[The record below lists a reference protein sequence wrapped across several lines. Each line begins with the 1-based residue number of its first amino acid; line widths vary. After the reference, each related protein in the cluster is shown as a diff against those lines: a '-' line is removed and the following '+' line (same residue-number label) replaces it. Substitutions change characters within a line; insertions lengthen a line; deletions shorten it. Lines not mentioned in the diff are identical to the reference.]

1 MLGAGALQT
10 VGLKTITAKHLMLV
24 AQSLQ
29 VVILNINTIK
39 NHFELR
45 LTPKQYVMLTQFDQI
60 LKVSFSFS
68 FFFFVFPRS
77 ILHHCYFFKTGI
89 ENLNLL
95 SPYNYFFVWKN
106 KYIWTF
112 WWLGLLSFFIFQGFV
127 TVQIMEFLLFYW
139 YDAVSLIIQIFLES
153 LTFLF
158 LFLFWTSGL
167 QQSST
172 RIVV

>member
-68 FFFFVFPRS
+68 FFCIS
-77 ILHHCYFFKTGI
+77 SLYSASLLFFKTGI